1 MEIIKAEHEPN
12 DYSIVMNFDIKNDS
26 NLPLHLELYNIGGLL
41 SKNGILYRIIIFYS
55 FCSKVLQG
63 EEINSNEKQIRITEC
78 LKAID
83 NDNIKYLKTLSK
95 IEIGKQF
102 FNLIKSGFNKVK
114 NWFPRKYEP
123 IRESL
128 LKYSFNAILKTI
140 IIPFTGSV
148 VIISGLALVI
158 IGIIGL
164 IKGKSIQND
173 INDYIKR
180 KNLINL
186 EIILEKIKTIFMD
199 ENKALDFFRNN
210 NIYSLAYDS
219 SITYYKNAGAAFFP
233 YNIEGL
239 GKKARKLIKD
249 SEVGFDTDNDADE
262 NSIYECYEKNILEII
277 RFFKDT
283 RDNFNNI
290 LQNEGNFNDNDD
302 IKQIV
307 NHLVE
312 VNERAVNEY
321 GDIITTTNITNDS
334 VNETLLNNNI
344 NDNVLDNKQKSIPDE
359 ESKLIIKKDDEE
371 KENLK
376 NKINELEEKLSE
388 EKKSNEINIKKK

>member
-1 MEIIKAEHEPN
+1 
-12 DYSIVMNFDIKNDS
+12 
-26 NLPLHLELYNIGGLL
+26 
-41 SKNGILYRIIIFYS
+41 
-55 FCSKVLQG
+55 
-63 EEINSNEKQIRITEC
+63 
-78 LKAID
+78 
-83 NDNIKYLKTLSK
+83 
-95 IEIGKQF
+95 
-102 FNLIKSGFNKVK
+102 
-114 NWFPRKYEP
+114 
-123 IRESL
+123 
-128 LKYSFNAILKTI
+128 
-140 IIPFTGSV
+140 
-148 VIISGLALVI
+148 
-158 IGIIGL
+158 
-164 IKGKSIQND
+164 
-173 INDYIKR
+173 
-180 KNLINL
+180 
-186 EIILEKIKTIFMD
+186 MD

-359 ESKLIIKKDDEE
+359 ESKLIIEKDDEE

-388 EKKSNEINIKKK
+388 EKKSNEINIKKNEEDLIKTKKENNFYQNENNRLNEQISNLINENRRLKNQNESLRKDLELEKIFKENKNLVQNCETQIYKNKNDTLQEQLRLEEQKKKNCKQNVIM